1 MHMIPGGMDPKK
13 MQALMRQMGIKSE
26 EIAASRV
33 VIETETGSIVIDSPQ
48 VTKIT
53 MQGQAS
59 FQIAGNARTEEKTS
73 SEDIRMVM
81 GQAGCSEE
89 EAKAALEKSGGD
101 IAQAILSL
109 TEGKE

>member
-1 MHMIPGGMDPKK
+1 MIPGGMDPKK

-26 EIAASRV
+26 EISASKV
-33 VIETETGSIVIDSPQ
+33 TIETSSGAIIIEEPQ

-59 FQIAGNARTEEKTS
+59 FQIAGNVRVEEKS
-73 SEDIRMVM
+73 SAEDIRMVM
-81 GQAGCSEE
+81 EQAGCSEE

-101 IAQAILSL
+101 IAEAILSL
-109 TEGKE
+109 SESKE